1 MLEMMSDPNAMPF
14 DWKRMAMGG
23 FKVAVD
29 R

>member
-1 MLEMMSDPNAMPF
+1 MMSDPYAMPF